1 MKNNSRKTSI
11 NVKLSVAF
19 LLALLVP
26 TLLIASNSFFAA
38 KKEIS
43 SQIHNSA
50 KQSVATIDDVINQYV
65 SPIVH
70 DAGYFAQTLN
80 VEKEEGPII
89 LERLE
94 QYFETSDGIVSSFI
108 GTTKGVT
115 LQHPDLGLMGNK
127 DFDPRTRDWY
137 KDAMASPNEVIISEP
152 HETAST
158 GDWVVT
164 ISKKLDNGQ
173 GVFAT
178 NLNLAS
184 LQEMVTGIEIGKEG
198 YPVLLSEAGTVIAH
212 PTMATG
218 DDKSQEEWAKQLATL
233 NDKTFA
239 HTVDG
244 NKAEVFAHSNEL
256 TKWHIGGMMFT
267 KEVDE
272 AVAPIL
278 KIILLVLT
286 LSLVVLGAYV
296 YYIIRSIVKPLR
308 NMTEVA
314 EVMSEGDLRN
324 ELEVRTRD
332 EIGILSRAFNRMSD
346 MLASIIGHIQ
356 NKSSSILAA
365 SEELTA
371 TTEDSTKA
379 VEQIASSMMRIQE
392 GMDEQAARIQ
402 KSVIAM
408 QSVSEDIQ
416 SIHEHTHKVTSDAT
430 TAEQTTE
437 VGHKLV
443 LSTEQQMRKID
454 GIITELSGD
463 ISTVNDYATQINE
476 IVTVITS
483 ISEQT
488 NLLALN
494 AAIEAARAGE
504 HGKGFAV
511 VADEVRKLAEQT
523 NRSTIEV
530 QDIVNAIQRE
540 STRSV
545 DSMHRTSGE
554 VAKGLDMF
562 MQTEHNFLEVKRFIE
577 EINDQLEA
585 VLANAQKIAASSDS
599 VVDDMEE
606 VARISD
612 ASVHEMETIAEATE
626 EQLGAMEEITATA
639 ETLESSVEELQ
650 QEITKFQVK

>member
-1 MKNNSRKTSI
+1 MKNSDRKTSI

-50 KQSVATIDDVINQYV
+50 KQSISTIDDVINQYV
-65 SPIVH
+65 APIVH
-70 DAGYFAQTLN
+70 DASYFAQTLD
-80 VEKEEGPII
+80 VEKEEATII

-108 GTTKGVT
+108 GTTTGQT
-115 LQHPDLGLMGNK
+115 LQHPDLGLMANK
-127 DFDPRTRDWY
+127 DFDPRTRGWY
-137 KDAMASPNEVIISEP
+137 KDAMANPDEVIISEP

-164 ISKKLDNGQ
+164 ISKKLKNNQ

-178 NLNLAS
+178 NLNLEA
-184 LQEMVTGIEIGKEG
+184 LHQVVTTIQIGKEG
-198 YPVLLSEAGTVIAH
+198 YPVLLSDGGMIVAH
-212 PTMATG
+212 PTMAIG
-218 DDKSQEEWAKQLATL
+218 EE
-233 NDKTFA
+233 
-239 HTVDG
+239 
-244 NKAEVFAHSNEL
+244 KAEEDWAQQLIARNDETFSYQFDNKQAEVL
-256 TKWHIGGMMFT
+256 THVNTLTNWHIGGLMFT

-278 KIILLVLT
+278 KVILVVLT
-286 LSLVVLGAYV
+286 LSLIVLGIYV

-379 VEQIASSMMRIQE
+379 VERIASAMMRIQE

-402 KSVIAM
+402 KSVAAM

-416 SIHEHTHKVTSDAT
+416 LIHEHTHKVTSDAE
-430 TAEQTTE
+430 TAEHTTD

-545 DSMHRTSGE
+545 DSMQRTSGE
-554 VAKGLDMF
+554 VAKGLEMF
-562 MQTEHNFLEVKRFIE
+562 MQTEHNFLEVKHFIE

-585 VLANAQKIAASSDS
+585 VLANAQKIASSSDS

-612 ASVHEMETIAEATE
+612 ASVNEMETIAEATE

>member
-1 MKNNSRKTSI
+1 MKNSQRKTSI

-50 KQSVATIDDVINQYV
+50 KQSVLTIDDVIDQYV
-65 SPIVH
+65 APIVH
-70 DAGYFAQTLN
+70 DAAYFAKTLD
-80 VEKEEGPII
+80 VKKEEKQVI

-108 GTTKGVT
+108 GTTEGAM
-115 LQHPDLGLMGNK
+115 LQHPDLGLMTNK

-137 KDAMASPNEVIISEP
+137 KDAMASPDEVIISEP

-164 ISKKLDNGQ
+164 ISKKLANNQ

-178 NLNLAS
+178 NLNLEA
-184 LQEMVTGIEIGKEG
+184 LHEVVTTITIGKEG
-198 YPVLLSEAGTVIAH
+198 YPVVLSDGGAVVAH
-212 PTMATG
+212 PTLATG
-218 DDKSQEEWAKQLATL
+218 QDVTEEEWAKQLTTL
-233 NDKTFA
+233 NDETFMYQLDKQN
-239 HTVDG
+239 T
-244 NKAEVFAHSNEL
+244 EVFAHVNEL
-256 TKWHIGGMMFT
+256 TKWHVGGMMFT
-267 KEVDE
+267 KEVNE

-278 KIILLVLT
+278 KVILLILV
-286 LSLVVLGAYV
+286 LSLVVLGVYV

-308 NMTEVA
+308 NMTDVA
-314 EVMSEGDLRN
+314 EVMSEGDLRH

-332 EIGILSRAFNRMSD
+332 EIGILSRAFNGMSD
-346 MLASIIGHIQ
+346 MLASIIDHIQ
-356 NKSSSILAA
+356 DKSSSILAA

-379 VEQIASSMMRIQE
+379 VERIASSMARIQE

-402 KSVIAM
+402 KSVAAM

-416 SIHEHTHKVTSDAT
+416 IIYEHTNKVTNDAT
-430 TAEQTTE
+430 TAENTAD
-437 VGHKLV
+437 VGHNIV

-454 GIITELSGD
+454 GIITELSSD

-476 IVTVITS
+476 IVNVITS

-523 NRSTIEV
+523 NQSTIEV

-545 DSMHRTSGE
+545 ASMQRTSGE

-562 MQTEHNFLEVKRFIE
+562 MQTEHNFMEVKQFIE
-577 EINDQLEA
+577 AINQQLDA
-585 VLANAQKIAASSDS
+585 VLANSQKIAASSDS

-612 ASVHEMETIAEATE
+612 ASVSEMETIAEATE

-650 QEITKFQVK
+650 HEITKFQVK